1 MPIGPAPTSLY
12 GIQQKGAGPS
22 GQQDGGLDIDS
33 AVTDLLGRLSLPQQE
48 PVEPTSLPKKVLA
61 GLADAL
67 MARAQVLAGQ
77 APTGAGA
84 REGQRQEQAKKEQ
97 ANQKTAEGNR
107 QVRNQAVTSLYGRK
121 LEEDAQGRKDKAIA
135 DRQAADDARQAEATR
150 LKGEEEV
157 REKTVKSWMDTLML
171 PGFVQW
177 WKKVNPGVI
186 DPSRDLTPDR
196 IAKIQESYLRDIGMT
211 PEQADTISKAQVV
224 LSMAPSAQEAAPP
237 GMELS
242 GIQAGPFTYKKP
254 EPTKEDKAANYLGGP
269 VTPTTARQLT
279 GVGGSVADNMT
290 EQEALNLKA
299 ELERKADA
307 DKAKLAQQRLS
318 QKTKGGNQVKQEIAV
333 LKDVRDNARLAL
345 DMLERHGDIGGPVA
359 GRNLAVPATLAW
371 DALTGSEN
379 YKHQIELD
387 DALSATRA
395 PVKKGY
401 AGTAV
406 SVGEFADIHPMLPY
420 STDSY
425 TKKVTNLKAI
435 IKRADQ
441 GLANRKIDFGLTDE
455 DMDSIPGAASVDSAL
470 PAGAIPLGRR

>member
-1 MPIGPAPTSLY
+1 MPVGPAPPSLY
-12 GIQQKGAGPS
+12 GIQQRAGQSGQSASSGAGF
-22 GQQDGGLDIDS
+22 DLDS
-33 AVTDLLGRLSLPQQE
+33 ALNDLLSRLQLPEPE
-48 PVEPTSLPKKVLA
+48 PVKPAPLPAKILM
-61 GLADAL
+61 GLGDIL
-67 MARAQVLAGQ
+67 NARAAALLRQP
-77 APTGAGA
+77 APESSLSQQTQREDQQRA
-84 REGQRQEQAKKEQ
+84 RSAQ
-97 ANQKTAEGNR
+97 TAEGNR
-107 QVRNQAVTSLYGRK
+107 QVRNQVTTSLYGK
-121 LEEDAQGRKDKAIA
+121 KIEGEAQERRDKAVA
-135 DRQAADDARQAEATR
+135 DRQAADDARAAEAAR
-150 LKGEEEV
+150 QKDEAEV

-196 IAKIQESYLRDIGMT
+196 IAKIQESFLRDIGMT

-242 GIQAGPFTYKKP
+242 GIQAGPFTYGKP
-254 EPTKEDKAANYLGGP
+254 KEDKADKDYLGGP
-269 VTPTTARQLT
+269 LTAATARKAAGI
-279 GVGGSVADNMT
+279 GVDVVPD
-290 EQEALNLKA
+290 EAGTLKLIA
-299 ELERKADA
+299 EAERKADA
-307 DKAKLAQQRLS
+307 DKAKLAQQRLA

-333 LKDVRDNARLAL
+333 LKDVRDNAKLAL

-371 DALTGSEN
+371 DAITGSEN

-406 SVGEFADIHPMLPY
+406 SVGEFTDIHPMLPY